1 MRDVFIWSDGWLRQV
16 IKVFSSDVEELIT
29 HLGREDVEA
38 RRDALEQLEAQIPF
52 REKQIAAALVAQLDS
67 GGHFVRQAA
76 LELFGRMGE
85 QALEVLVNDGLN
97 TGNFF
102 LQRVVMDAIGRIS
115 GGEGKTYLVKGL
127 TSPDHYVRWQ
137 AAKGLGKFSSD
148 DSTTALSK
156 ALYDPNS
163 HVRDR
168 AAESLM
174 RHGPEGRALVEN
186 WKPRR
191 RARGLRKKFRRPA
204 PKAKGESGVV
214 VETSVAKESGYLY
227 YLGKDG
233 DVWRTRMAR
242 GTEKGGGGEKVAEA
256 GVKREPGWLYYIDKE
271 GNVARTLLKR
281 GG

>member
-1 MRDVFIWSDGWLRQV
+1 MFNNE
-16 IKVFSSDVEELIT
+16 VEELIT
-29 HLGREDVEA
+29 HLGREDAQA
-38 RRDALEQLEAQIPF
+38 RRDALEQLGAQIPF
-52 REKQIAAALVAQLDS
+52 REKQIAAALVAQLGS
-67 GGHFVRQAA
+67 GDHFVRQAA
-76 LELFGRMGE
+76 LELFGSMGE

-97 TGNFF
+97 AGNVF
-102 LQRVVMDAIGRIS
+102 LQRIAMDAIGRNNS
-115 GGEGKTYLVKGL
+115 GESKTYLVIGL
-127 TSPDHYVRWQ
+127 TSPDRYVRWQ
-137 AAKGLGKFSSD
+137 AAKGLRMFSSD
-148 DSTTALSK
+148 DSTAALSK
-156 ALYDPNS
+156 ALYDPIP

-174 RHGPEGRALVEN
+174 RHGPEGVALVEN

-204 PKAKGESGVV
+204 PKPKGESGVV
-214 VETSVAKESGYLY
+214 AETSVKKESGYLY

-242 GTEKGGGGEKVAEA
+242 GTEKGGGGEKIATA
-256 GVKREPGWLYYIDKE
+256 GVTRESGWLYYINKE

>member
-1 MRDVFIWSDGWLRQV
+1 MFNN
-16 IKVFSSDVEELIT
+16 DVEELVT
-29 HLGREDVEA
+29 HLGREDVQA
-38 RRDALEQLEAQIPF
+38 RRDALEQLGAQIPF
-52 REKQIAAALVAQLDS
+52 REKQIAAALVAQLGS
-67 GGHFVRQAA
+67 GDHFVRQAA
-76 LELFGRMGE
+76 LELFGSMGE

-97 TGNFF
+97 TGNIF
-102 LQRVVMDAIGRIS
+102 LQRVVMDAIGRINC
-115 GGEGKTYLVKGL
+115 GEGKTYLVIGL
-127 TSPDHYVRWQ
+127 TSPDRYVRWQ
-137 AAKGLGKFSSD
+137 AAKGLRMFSSD
-148 DSTTALSK
+148 DCTTALSK
-156 ALYDPNS
+156 ALYDPIP

-174 RHGPEGRALVEN
+174 RHGPEGVALVEN

-204 PKAKGESGVV
+204 PKPKGESGVV
-214 VETSVAKESGYLY
+214 AETSVKKESGYLY

-242 GTEKGGGGEKVAEA
+242 GTEKGGGGEKIATA
-256 GVKREPGWLYYIDKE
+256 GVTRESGWLYYVDKE

>member
-1 MRDVFIWSDGWLRQV
+1 MVN
-16 IKVFSSDVEELIT
+16 SDVEELIT
-29 HLGREDVEA
+29 HLGREDAQA
-38 RRDALEQLEAQIPF
+38 RRDALEQLGAQIPF
-52 REKQIAAALVAQLDS
+52 REKQIAAALVAQ
-67 GGHFVRQAA
+67 
-76 LELFGRMGE
+76 FGSMGE

-97 TGNFF
+97 AGNVF
-102 LQRVVMDAIGRIS
+102 LQRIAMDAIGRNNS
-115 GGEGKTYLVKGL
+115 GESKTYLVIGL
-127 TSPDHYVRWQ
+127 TSPDRYVRWQ
-137 AAKGLGKFSSD
+137 AAKGLRMFSSD
-148 DSTTALSK
+148 DSTAALSK
-156 ALYDPNS
+156 ALYDPIP

-174 RHGPEGRALVEN
+174 HHGPEGVALVEN

-204 PKAKGESGVV
+204 PKPKGESGVV
-214 VETSVAKESGYLY
+214 AETSVKKESGYLY

-242 GTEKGGGGEKVAEA
+242 GTEKGGGGEKIATA
-256 GVKREPGWLYYIDKE
+256 GVTRESGWLYYVNKE